1 MFQIKLEINSSNDEK
16 EIVKKSSTKKEKVPV
31 KKEKDPVKKEHDY
44 NDILWLTGC

>member
-31 KKEKDPVKKEHDY
+31 KKEHDY